1 MRDDT
6 IAAFLDQLAARI
18 PAPGGGA
25 TAALH
30 AAQAAALL
38 AMVAR
43 YSHGSRYDAEHM
55 NRIITDADALRED
68 ALALAEADVAAFG
81 AVAEAYRLPRETEQ
95 EQATRSASISSAL
108 AGAAR
113 PPADVVR
120 TALLVISLAE
130 ELLPAGN
137 RNVIADVA
145 AAAEAARA
153 AAVTARLFIEVNL
166 KRITDQVLLDEFA
179 ATAAVAE
186 QGHHPGR
193 PDRRDGPGGDRPVS
207 AASLSG
213 RELAAEIRAAT
224 AARAAELTAAGRPP
238 RLAVVTATADEASAW
253 YARTLARTAARAGI
267 ACDVTDLMPMAADR
281 PAGGN
286 DGKAWPGSGRY

>member
-6 IAAFLDQLAARI
+6 IAAFLEQLAARV

-43 YSHGSRYDAEHM
+43 YSNGARYNAELM
-55 NRIITDADALRED
+55 NRIVTEADELRED
-68 ALALAEADVAAFG
+68 ALALAEADADAFG

-95 EQATRSASISSAL
+95 EQSARSASISSAL

-120 TALLVISLAE
+120 TALLLTSLAE

-137 RNVIADVA
+137 RTMITDVA

-153 AAVTARLFIEVNL
+153 AAVTARLIIEVNL
-166 KRITDQVLLDEFA
+166 KGMTDPMLKDEYA
-179 ATAAVAE
+179 ATAA
-186 QGHHPGR
+186 
-193 PDRRDGPGGDRPVS
+193 
-207 AASLSG
+207 
-213 RELAAEIRAAT
+213 
-224 AARAAELTAAGRPP
+224 
-238 RLAVVTATADEASAW
+238 
-253 YARTLARTAARAGI
+253 
-267 ACDVTDLMPMAADR
+267 AADTVIVR
-281 PAGGN
+281 TDQIVA
-286 DGKAWPGSGRY
+286 AVREEISR